1 VMSGAD
7 PPLSRQDEIL
17 DRTIELI
24 RDSGMS
30 GLTMKKV
37 AERVGF
43 TEPAIYRYFPTKQA
57 LLIGVAG
64 RLGGRFLGPVRA
76 IDEQLGL
83 SPLEKIERMVAHHIG
98 LIVDSEGLPILL
110 LAEAQ
115 ASGEEAL
122 ARKMGEIA
130 GTYLQTISR
139 LAGEIALPP
148 GAPPPGQMALPLMG
162 LAAAVA
168 LQRRLMADRRMS
180 REEALEMARF
190 VVRRLFQEEEKT

>member
-1 VMSGAD
+1 MSGAD

-122 ARKMGEIA
+122 ARKMSEIA
-130 GTYLQTISR
+130 GTYLQIIGR

-190 VVRRLFQEEEKT
+190 VVRRLFGEETQR